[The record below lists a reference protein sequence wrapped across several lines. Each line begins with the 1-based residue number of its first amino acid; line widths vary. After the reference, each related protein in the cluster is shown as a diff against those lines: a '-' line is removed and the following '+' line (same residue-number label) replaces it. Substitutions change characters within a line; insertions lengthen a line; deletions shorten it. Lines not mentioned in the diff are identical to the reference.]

1 MQGAETKEMKEF
13 TWGDGSGTGTGT
25 GGTFQVI
32 QDGQGNMSLE
42 VWMGMW
48 EPQVFHFSSN

>member
-1 MQGAETKEMKEF
+1 LTSTGGNQGDEGI
-13 TWGDGSGTGTGT
+13 TWGDGSGTGT

-32 QDGQGNMSLE
+32 QASQGNMSLE